1 MSEYFMMN
9 DLAIKQLPA
18 MLELWQ
24 TTLKWQPS
32 DRQLT
37 QFQKLYEAIIV
48 GNRQQN
54 LTRITTPED
63 FWEKHLWDSLLGVAL
78 LRTEAKLAFKDS
90 ELNII
95 DIGTGAGFPGL
106 PVAIA
111 NPNWEVT
118 LVDSTQKKITFIGN
132 TIPQL
137 NLKNVHTLVA
147 RAENL
152 GREPHYREYFDL
164 ALIRAV
170 GKPAV
175 CAEYILPLV
184 KVGGLAILYRGHW
197 EDKDTANLDSAV
209 SQLGS
214 EIELIHA
221 QKTPISESIRHCIYL
236 RKHFPIADKYPRAVG
251 VPNQKP
257 LSRIDN

>member
-1 MSEYFMMN
+1 MD
-9 DLAIKQLPA
+9 DLAIKQLPG

-24 TTLKWQPS
+24 TTLQWQPS
-32 DRQLT
+32 DRQLA

-48 GNRQQN
+48 GNRKQN
-54 LTRITTPED
+54 LTRITTPEN

-78 LRTEAKLAFKDS
+78 LQTEEKIALKDS
-90 ELNII
+90 NTALQVI

-111 NPNWEVT
+111 NSDWEIT
-118 LVDSTQKKITFIGN
+118 LVDSTQKKIAFIGD

-137 NLKNVHTLVA
+137 NLKNVHTLVE
-147 RAENL
+147 RAEII
-152 GREPHYREYFDL
+152 GRDPHYREYYDL

-170 GKPAV
+170 GKPSV

-184 KVGGLAILYRGHW
+184 KLGGLAILYRGHW
-197 EDKDTANLDSAV
+197 EEKDTASLDSAV
-209 SQLGS
+209 RKLGS
-214 EIELIHA
+214 EIELIHS
-221 QKTPISESIRHCIYL
+221 QKTPITESIRHCIYL
-236 RKHFPIADKYPRAVG
+236 RKHSPIANKYPRAVG

-257 LSRIDN
+257 L

>member
-1 MSEYFMMN
+1 MD

-24 TTLKWQPS
+24 TTLQWQPS
-32 DRQLT
+32 DRQLA

-54 LTRITTPED
+54 LTRITTPEN

-78 LRTEAKLAFKDS
+78 LQTEEKIALKDS
-90 ELNII
+90 NTALQVI

-111 NPNWEVT
+111 NPDWEIT
-118 LVDSTQKKITFIGN
+118 LVDSTQKKIAFIGD

-137 NLKNVHTLVA
+137 NLKNVHTLVE
-147 RAENL
+147 RAEIL
-152 GREPHYREYFDL
+152 GRDPHYREYYDL

-170 GKPAV
+170 GKPSV

-184 KVGGLAILYRGHW
+184 KLGGLAILYRGHW
-197 EDKDTANLDSAV
+197 EEKDTASLDSAV
-209 SQLGS
+209 RKLGS
-214 EIELIHA
+214 EIELIHS
-221 QKTPISESIRHCIYL
+221 QKTPITESIRHCIYL
-236 RKHFPIADKYPRAVG
+236 RKHSPIANKYPRAVG

-257 LSRIDN
+257 L

>member
-1 MSEYFMMN
+1 MD
-9 DLAIKQLPA
+9 DLAIKQLPG

-24 TTLKWQPS
+24 TTLQWQPS
-32 DRQLT
+32 DRQLA

-54 LTRITTPED
+54 LTRITTPEN

-78 LRTEAKLAFKDS
+78 LQTEEKIALKDS
-90 ELNII
+90 DTALQVI

-106 PVAIA
+106 PVAIT
-111 NPNWEVT
+111 NPDWEIT
-118 LVDSTQKKITFIGN
+118 LVDSTQKKIAFIDD

-137 NLKNVHTLVA
+137 NLKNVHTLVE
-147 RAENL
+147 RAEIL
-152 GREPHYREYFDL
+152 GIDPHYREYYDL

-170 GKPAV
+170 GKPSV

-184 KVGGLAILYRGHW
+184 KLGGLAILYRGHW
-197 EDKDTANLDSAV
+197 EEKDTASLDSAV
-209 SQLGS
+209 RKLGS
-214 EIELIHA
+214 EIELIYS
-221 QKTPISESIRHCIYL
+221 QKTPITESIRHCIYL
-236 RKHFPIADKYPRAVG
+236 RKHSPIANKYPRAVG

-257 LSRIDN
+257 L

>member
-1 MSEYFMMN
+1 MMS
-9 DLAIKQLPA
+9 DLEIKQLPA

-24 TTLKWQPS
+24 TTLQWQPS
-32 DRQLT
+32 DRQLA

-78 LRTEAKLAFKDS
+78 LQTDAKLALKDS
-90 ELNII
+90 QLNLV

-106 PVAIA
+106 PVAIT

-118 LVDSTQKKITFIGN
+118 LVDSTQKKITFICDV
-132 TIPQL
+132 IPQL

-147 RAENL
+147 RAETI
-152 GREPHYREYFDL
+152 GRDPHYREYFDL

-170 GKPAV
+170 GQPSV

-197 EDKDTANLDSAV
+197 EEEDTASLDSALIK
-209 SQLGS
+209 LGS
-214 EIELIHA
+214 EIALIHA
-221 QKTPISESIRHCIYL
+221 QKTPITNSIRHCIYL
-236 RKHFPIADKYPRAVG
+236 HKHSPIADKYPRAVG